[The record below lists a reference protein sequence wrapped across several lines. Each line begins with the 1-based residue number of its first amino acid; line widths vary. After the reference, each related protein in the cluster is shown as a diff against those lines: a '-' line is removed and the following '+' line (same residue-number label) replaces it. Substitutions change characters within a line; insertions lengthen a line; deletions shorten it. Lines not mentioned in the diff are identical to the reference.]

1 MISPVSYKYIYMN
14 DCVNIDPN
22 LFGIKKGENVLS
34 ELGSSFK
41 AVFSYAPVREIQL
54 DSKFSFYTNY
64 QKVEIDWEMVC
75 NFTINRFMST
85 RISFN
90 PRYDN
95 TVIEK
100 NGEHAMLQYKQL
112 LSVGFSHRFR

>member
-1 MISPVSYKYIYMN
+1 MVSPVSFKYIYLN
-14 DCVNIDPN
+14 NNSVDPK
-22 LFGIKKGENVLS
+22 LFGIKTGDHQLTEI
-34 ELGSSFK
+34 GSSFK
-41 AVFSYAPVREIQL
+41 ALFSYAPVREIQL
-54 DSKFSFYTNY
+54 DSKFTFYTNY

-75 NFTINRFMST
+75 NFTVNRFMST

-100 NGEHAMLQYKQL
+100 AGERAKIQYKQL
-112 LSVGFSHRFR
+112 LSVGFSHKFK